1 MNTARSAHSLPS
13 HDMQVMLAQ
22 HTLFARGHA
31 GKRLEMRLQNLS
43 GMRLH
48 NFDLSQCLLLAC
60 NLSYTDLEGCHFQ
73 AANLSNSLFIG
84 ANLRHCDFTRAD
96 LRGTRFYKSDL
107 QQANMTGSDM
117 RIGSLTLNNGG
128 VQTQREF
135 TTDLSFCNME
145 EATLR
150 DAVLHKVRLRGVNM
164 RNADLAGA
172 DLSGSD
178 LQGVVLLGAAMDRAI
193 FNGANIKNAVF
204 TVNDETRRLFSGNP
218 AFEEHL
224 SNLRE
229 TDRIVAAHEEWVNSG
244 GRSGKRADFAGKAL
258 RGVDLRGRELSAVS
272 FREADLTGAKLAH
285 TRLAA
290 ADFNGATLAYAELS
304 SADLRGASLENARLL
319 HTMVDGAD
327 FGDLDLRGGG
337 KLATRFAGAS
347 VEWTSFSQC
356 HITPEQMSGAV
367 LRECSFVE
375 VDA

>member
-1 MNTARSAHSLPS
+1 MNKPQSAHTLPS

-43 GMRLH
+43 GIKLN

-60 NLSYTDLEGCHFQ
+60 NLSYTDLEGCSFQ

-84 ANLRHCDFTRAD
+84 ANLKHCDFTRAD

-107 QQANMTGSDM
+107 QQAKMTGSDM
-117 RIGSLTLNNGG
+117 RVGSITLNSGG
-128 VQTQREF
+128 VAKQREF

-145 EATLR
+145 EATLQ
-150 DAVLHKVRLRGVNM
+150 DAVLHNVRLRGVNM
-164 RNADLAGA
+164 RNADLSGA
-172 DLSGSD
+172 DLSGAD
-178 LQGVVLLGAAMDRAI
+178 MQGVVLLGAQMERAK
-193 FNGANIKNAVF
+193 FTGANIKNAVF
-204 TVNDETRRLFSGNP
+204 TVNDDTRRLFAGNP

-244 GRSGKRADFAGKAL
+244 GRSGSRADFAGMAL

-272 FREADLTGAKLAH
+272 FRGADLTGAKLAH
-285 TRLAA
+285 ARLAA

-304 SADLRGASLENARLL
+304 NADLRGAGMENARLL
-319 HTMVDGAD
+319 HTLVDGAD

-337 KLATRFAGAS
+337 KLAIRFAGAS
-347 VEWTSFSQC
+347 IEWTSFAQC
-356 HITPEQMSGAV
+356 VITPEQLSGAV
-367 LRECSFVE
+367 LRECRMPE
-375 VDA
+375 EP